1 MAFNAKHLLGIELL
15 SVDQIRLIL
24 ETANTFREISTRSIK
39 KVPTLRGKTII
50 NLFFESS
57 TRTRTSFEIAAKR
70 LSAEA
75 INISSSTRGLRSGGF
90 CDHFPGRDALWAAEH
105 PG

>member
-50 NLFFESS
+50 NLFCITFY
-57 TRTRTSFEIAAKR
+57 
-70 LSAEA
+70 
-75 INISSSTRGLRSGGF
+75 
-90 CDHFPGRDALWAAEH
+90 H
-105 PG
+105 